1 VSAEELEAHPPRG
14 FVCNSPNPFNPSTT
28 IRFSIATQASDVV
41 SVDIYNSKGQKV
53 QELVTQMEAG
63 LGSVHWD
70 GDDATGKPVSSGVY
84 FCRIQ
89 ADTTTLT
96 HKMVMM
102 K

>member
-1 VSAEELEAHPPRG
+1 
-14 FVCNSPNPFNPSTT
+14 
-28 IRFSIATQASDVV
+28 
-41 SVDIYNSKGQKV
+41 
-53 QELVTQMEAG
+53 
-63 LGSVHWD
+63 VHWD